1 MTPMVRL
8 RPPARRLPRRTL
20 VLLSAALLALASS
33 SAVAEDRPVPS
44 RPGQCGLPS
53 WVAGWIAP
61 VSGTNAG
68 YEEQTLRVVVSPTFG
83 GATVRVRLTNVL
95 GDRPV
100 VFGSATVGAVST
112 APALVP
118 ESLRRLT
125 FQGASTITVPRGGS
139 VLTDPVQVAVR
150 AFQPLAV
157 SLYAAA
163 PTGPATGH
171 QLNLD
176 AMSESYAARTW
187 VASGN
192 RAGVAEADTFTA
204 ESKQTRFVSGV
215 EVYAPNDGAV
225 VAFGDSITEGAFA
238 DVAYSVRLA
247 QRLHEQ
253 QKRGGPR
260 LAVVNAGI
268 GGNRLLV
275 QSTGPA
281 GVDRFRRDALE
292 HAGVSAVVLMEGIN
306 DLGIFGAAFEQS
318 PPGLPTTEEITDA
331 YAKLAVEASAAG
343 AQFHLSPMTPAGDPL
358 RPSQSSATLLQ
369 VQRRHEV
376 NNWIRSSPFYDDDI
390 DFELA
395 VRNPS
400 FPNWLDFTYDPGDNL
415 HPNTAGQQQMA
426 DSIDLSAFSG
436 LRCR

>member
-1 MTPMVRL
+1 MTCR
-8 RPPARRLPRRTL
+8 RPPLRRAPL
-20 VLLSAALLALASS
+20 VLLAALLVALASS
-33 SAVAEDRPVPS
+33 QAEAEDPARRSDPC
-44 RPGQCGLPS
+44 GQPS
-53 WVAGWIAP
+53 WVASWAAP
-61 VSGTNAG
+61 VSGTNPG
-68 YEEQTLRVVVSPTFG
+68 YEEQTLRVVLSPTFG
-83 GATVRVRLTNVL
+83 GTKVRIRLTNVL

-100 VFGSATVGAVST
+100 VFGSATVGVVST
-112 APALVP
+112 APAVVSA
-118 ESLRRLT
+118 SLRRLT
-125 FQGASTITVPRGGS
+125 FKGVPTITVPRGGS
-139 VLTDPVQVAVR
+139 VLTDPVPIAAR

-157 SLYAAA
+157 SLYASS

-171 QLNLD
+171 QLNVD
-176 AMSESYAARTW
+176 VMSEAFAARTW

-192 RAGVAEADTFTA
+192 RAGVAEADSFTGQ
-204 ESKQTRFVSGV
+204 SKQTRFVSGV

-247 QRLHEQ
+247 ERLHEQ

-306 DLGIFGAAFEQS
+306 DLGAFGAAFEQS
-318 PPGLPTTEEITDA
+318 PPGLPATKEITDA
-331 YAKLAVEASAAG
+331 YTKLAQHARTAG
-343 AQFHLSPMTPAGDPL
+343 AQFHLSPMTPAGDQI
-358 RPSQSSATLLQ
+358 RPSQSSATPLQ

-376 NNWIRSSPFYDDDI
+376 NSWIRSSPFYDPDI

-395 VRNPS
+395 VRHPS
-400 FPNWLDFTYDPGDNL
+400 FPNWLDLPYDTGDNL
-415 HPNTAGQQQMA
+415 HPNTAGQQRIA